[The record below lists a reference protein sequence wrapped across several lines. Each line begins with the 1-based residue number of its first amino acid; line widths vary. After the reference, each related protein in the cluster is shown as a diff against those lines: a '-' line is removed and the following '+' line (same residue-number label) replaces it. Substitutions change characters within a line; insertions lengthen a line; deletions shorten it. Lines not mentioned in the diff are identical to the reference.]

1 MTGVTIGYGSDMTSV
16 NSPSEPGRDVTG
28 RTDPDLVVRMPPA
41 NTGLLVAAGVCL
53 LVPIVALMWVS
64 SYAKATPRLWGI
76 PFFFWYQFAWVFA
89 TSALTYTAHRLVL
102 AARGQSEAP
111 FSGHAGADDDGPPRP
126 PLRPGDPTDG
136 RRS

>member
-1 MTGVTIGYGSDMTSV
+1 MSSV
-16 NSPSEPGRDVTG
+16 NSPREPGQDVTD
-28 RTDPDLVVRMPPA
+28 RTDGDLVVRMPPA

-53 LVPIVALMWVS
+53 LVPVVALMWVS
-64 SYAKATPRLWGI
+64 SYAKVTPRLWGI
-76 PFFFWYQFAWVFA
+76 PFFFWYQFAWVFV

-111 FSGHAGADDDGPPRP
+111 FSGHAGADDDGPPRR
-126 PLRPGDPTDG
+126 PLGHSDPLDPTDG